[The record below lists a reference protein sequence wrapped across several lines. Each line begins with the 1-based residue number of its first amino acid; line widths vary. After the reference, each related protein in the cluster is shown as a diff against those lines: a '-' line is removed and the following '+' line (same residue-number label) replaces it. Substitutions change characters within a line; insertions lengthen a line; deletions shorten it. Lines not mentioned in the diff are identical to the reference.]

1 MVSISAGSFQVD
13 QIELNVKEAALRLGV
28 PGAQAV
34 QWIEEYAPL
43 VEKEIQPKY
52 CYTKTLV
59 RILPTGKIDL
69 GYTRLE
75 SRDLYKNLAGCTQVY
90 TLAVTLGLQI
100 DRTIARLAVSSPGKA
115 FAVDALASA
124 YAESV
129 ADTLSRTFQEELPE
143 GYVLAPRFSPG
154 YGDLPLTIQPAVLEA
169 LEASKHTGI
178 TLGANLLM
186 TPRKSITAFQG
197 VRKL

>member
-1 MVSISAGSFQVD
+1 M
-13 QIELNVKEAALRLGV
+13 
-28 PGAQAV
+28 
-34 QWIEEYAPL
+34 

-52 CYTKTLV
+52 CFTKTLV

-75 SRDLYKNLAGCTQVY
+75 SKDLYKNLSGCIQVY

-124 YAESV
+124 YAESA
-129 ADTLSRTFQEELPE
+129 ADALSKIFREELSDDAT
-143 GYVLAPRFSPG
+143 LCPRFSPG
-154 YGDLPLTIQPAVLEA
+154 YGDVPLTIQTTVLEA
-169 LEASKHTGI
+169 LEATKHTGI
-178 TLGANLLM
+178 TLGTNLLM

>member
-1 MVSISAGSFQVD
+1 MITVTTGAL
-13 QIELNVKEAALRLGV
+13 QIEQIVLNAKEAALRLGV
-28 PGAQAV
+28 PRNQV
-34 QWIEEYAPL
+34 VSWIDEYAPL

-59 RILPTGKIDL
+59 RFLPTGKLDL

-75 SRDLYKNLAGCTQVY
+75 SNDLSKNLSECTQVY
-90 TLAVTLGLQI
+90 TFAVTLGLQI
-100 DRTIARLAVSSPGKA
+100 DRTIAKLAVSSPGKA

-129 ADTLSRTFQEELPE
+129 ADTLSQIFQDELSE
-143 GYVLAPRFSPG
+143 GYTLAPRFSPG
-154 YGDLPLTIQPAVLEA
+154 YGDLSLSVQPTILEI
-169 LEASKHTGI
+169 LEASKHIGI
-178 TLGANLLM
+178 TLGSNLLM
-186 TPRKSITAFQG
+186 TPRKSITALQG

>member
-1 MVSISAGSFQVD
+1 MISVSVGSFQSD
-13 QIELNVKEAALRLGV
+13 QIVLNSKEAAIRLGV
-28 PGAQAV
+28 PRDQV
-34 QWIEEYAPL
+34 MTWIDEYAPL
-43 VEKEIQPKY
+43 VEQEIQPKY
-52 CYTKTLV
+52 CFSKTLV

-75 SRDLYKNLAGCTQVY
+75 SKDLYKNLAGCTQVY

-100 DRTIARLAVSSPGKA
+100 DRTIARLAVSSPGRA

-129 ADTLSRTFQEELPE
+129 ADTLSRMFQEELPE
-143 GYVLAPRFSPG
+143 GTTLSPRFSPG
-154 YGDLPLTIQPAVLEA
+154 YGDLPLTLQPTVLDT
-169 LEASKHTGI
+169 LQASKHIGI
-178 TLGANLLM
+178 TLGTNLLM

-197 VRKL
+197 VRNL

>member
-1 MVSISAGSFQVD
+1 MVSVSAGSFHLN
-13 QIELNVKEAALRLGV
+13 QIVLNANEAALRLGV
-28 PGAQAV
+28 PRDQVAV
-34 QWIEEYAPL
+34 WIDEYAPF

-52 CYTKTLV
+52 CFTKTLV

-75 SRDLYKNLAGCTQVY
+75 SKDLYKNLAGCTQVY

-129 ADTLSRTFQEELPE
+129 ADTLSRMFQGELAE
-143 GYVLAPRFSPG
+143 GSTLSPRFSPG
-154 YGDLPLTIQPAVLEA
+154 YGDLPLTIQPTILDA
-169 LEASKHTGI
+169 LDAAKYTGI
-178 TLGANLLM
+178 TLGSNMLM

-197 VRKL
+197 VRNI

>member
-1 MVSISAGSFQVD
+1 MVVISSGSFQVD
-13 QIELNVKEAALRLGV
+13 KIELNVKEAALRLGV
-28 PGAQAV
+28 PGDQAAH
-34 QWIEEYAPL
+34 WIEEYAPL

-52 CYTKTLV
+52 CFTKTLV
-59 RILPTGKIDL
+59 RMLPTGKIDL

-75 SRDLYKNLAGCTQVY
+75 SKDLQKNLAGCTQVY

-100 DRTIARLAVSSPGKA
+100 DRTIAGLAVSSPGKA
-115 FAVDALASA
+115 FAVDAIASA

-143 GYVLAPRFSPG
+143 GATLCPRFSPG
-154 YGDLPLTIQPAVLEA
+154 YGDLLLTIQPIVLDA
-169 LEASKHTGI
+169 LEAHKHTGI
-178 TLGANLLM
+178 TLGTNLLM

-197 VRKL
+197 VRKS